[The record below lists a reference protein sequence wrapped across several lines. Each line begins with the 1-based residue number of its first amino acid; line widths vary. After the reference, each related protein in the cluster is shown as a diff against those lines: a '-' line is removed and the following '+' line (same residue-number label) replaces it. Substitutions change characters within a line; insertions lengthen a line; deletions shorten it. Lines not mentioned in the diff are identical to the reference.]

1 MPLPPRDIYVPLLRF
16 FQSIVEKKS
25 SQIHLSIETTI
36 GRRQLS
42 HRSDIEERDPWLGR
56 DLGNWIEIGILHT
69 AVHNNLSLGEV
80 SAVVRDR
87 VLVTPGG
94 KDSRSHSTYRRLAGA
109 CTACFHVLA
118 GYRTAVKLAYHFVN
132 VRPIPLERSS
142 TRDETEAKRET
153 AKHRNAIYM
162 MYISTLLST
171 TEARTCCCGDGTLPI
186 AATQQSQATPPPDDF
201 GIGTHC

>member
-25 SQIHLSIETTI
+25 SQMHLSIETTI

-94 KDSRSHSTYRRLAGA
+94 KDSRSHSTYRRFVGA
-109 CTACFHVLA
+109 YTACFHARGFFV
-118 GYRTAVKLAYHFVN
+118 TA
-132 VRPIPLERSS
+132 SS
-142 TRDETEAKRET
+142 
-153 AKHRNAIYM
+153 
-162 MYISTLLST
+162 
-171 TEARTCCCGDGTLPI
+171 
-186 AATQQSQATPPPDDF
+186 
-201 GIGTHC
+201 